1 MACKEKVSFWVARG
15 YSHREVEVLCG
26 RTDPY
31 GGRATCESCDRKY
44 GAQIAQD
51 ERAIAED
58 NAAAASA
65 GWGEY

>member
-1 MACKEKVSFWVARG
+1 M
-15 YSHREVEVLCG
+15 LCG

-31 GGRATCESCDRKY
+31 GGRATCESCDRKH